1 MLPGMDNALGRVPV
15 LMSSLALL
23 LSSYS
28 LLLGLNARPSSTIP
42 RATAEPFSAVN
53 EVRIEGLKIH
63 AGQLASGAVHTAHI
77 ADASVT
83 GSKLADGAVGMG
95 KLSGEILSSI
105 ARGGNVLLGEI
116 DEAGRRIKGR
126 PEGFQATKLGKGD
139 YNLTFAKDV
148 FQDPPVVI
156 AVAQSYGT
164 CFVPPSGALAGVPV
178 AVRLRLRPQGSLE
191 PNGCGVE
198 VLAGRASLPAG
209 AFTHT

>member
-1 MLPGMDNALGRVPV
+1 MLPRMENALGRVPV

-164 CFVPPSGALAGVPV
+164 CFVPRETSSPRHVRIKCLSDLLGSVPQPTDTRFSFFAAPVLSGAVE
-178 AVRLRLRPQGSLE
+178 RPLS
-191 PNGCGVE
+191 
-198 VLAGRASLPAG
+198 
-209 AFTHT
+209 